1 VGGDLRGATFLALRM
16 EGFAGMGSTLAS
28 RAITLAGIT
37 GSQMAVEDG
46 SDRSV
51 MDTDFGRRVEANLA
65 RLYDRT
71 WQLLEANRFEVLAVT
86 HALEAHRTVSGE
98 DVVAIIEGERGPL
111 IDGRPYHQAEFMALA
126 EEYHQRAVAAHE
138 GHSKVELPL
147 PVWATDGQALRL
159 EPAIEKSK
167 AED

>member
-1 VGGDLRGATFLALRM
+1 VVTGRVYGISPLQGLFRLPSTAWQALPMLLQVLFLMAAVVLQFVATFWFLSKGGVDVYFPDDVKTR
-16 EGFAGMGSTLAS
+16 F
-28 RAITLAGIT
+28 
-37 GSQMAVEDG
+37 
-46 SDRSV
+46 SDV
-51 MDTDFGRRVEANLA
+51 
-65 RLYDRT
+65 
-71 WQLLEANRFEVLAVT
+71 EANRFEVLTVS
-86 HALEAHRTVSGE
+86 HALETHRTVSGE
-98 DVVAIIEGERGPL
+98 DVMAIIEGERGPL